1 MEEAMAE
8 SLGNKIKRLRKE
20 LKMTQTELA
29 GNEMTK
35 SMISQ
40 IENNTAMPSMKNLQF
55 LAEKLDKSPSYFLD
69 NTLEHSNL
77 MIDEIRDYMR
87 EAANLF
93 EQRKY
98 EESFLILDEIGKKY
112 TIDRESRLYADY
124 LSKYGECCIELNRLE
139 ESEEK
144 LNEAIAIY
152 RNHYLY
158 IDAAKTYLLLIGL
171 PWNEFNYVRC
181 LEILE
186 EANKVYDYSINK
198 DYSFEIE
205 SLYLR
210 AIINAGLDN
219 LVESMKATEEALEIS
234 KRTKI
239 YYRSDELY
247 KIMAVFN
254 AFMDNFEHFDEFLAK
269 SMQFAA
275 FTENQIALSSIE
287 GIIGKFKN
295 QAKKPEEAMI
305 HLQKALQ
312 LSDITAPHIYSEL
325 AKSYYLLGDYKN
337 AIDSVKQIV
346 YPMFTPFKYDY
357 LMIWSAKIY
366 EGLSLMNLGSYL
378 EGIEALKYGI
388 EKMEVVKESRT
399 LALAYKCLS
408 EVYSKAGNFEEAFT
422 TLKRGN
428 EIEEIAKGKKLYY

>member
-1 MEEAMAE
+1 MSE

-29 GNEMTK
+29 GKEMTK

-40 IENNTAMPSMKNLQF
+40 IENNTAMPSMKNLQH
-55 LAEKLDKSPSYFLD
+55 LAEKLGKSPSYFLD
-69 NTLEHSNL
+69 NTLEYSNI
-77 MIDEIRDYMR
+77 MIDEIRNNMKK
-87 EAANLF
+87 AANLF

-98 EESFLILDEIGKKY
+98 EESFHILDEIGKNY
-112 TIDRESRLYADY
+112 NIDRESRLYADY
-124 LSKYGECCIELNRLE
+124 LSKYGECCIELNRLK

-144 LNEAIAIY
+144 LNEAITIY
-152 RNHYLY
+152 KNHYLY
-158 IDAAKTYLLLIGL
+158 IDAAKTYLLLIGV

-186 EANKVYDYSINK
+186 EANKVYDYSINQ

-254 AFMDNFEHFDEFLAK
+254 AFMDNFEHFDEYLMKA
-269 SMQFAA
+269 MQFAT
-275 FTENQIALSSIE
+275 FTENQITLSSIE
-287 GIIGKFKN
+287 SIIGKFKN
-295 QAKKPEEAMI
+295 QSGDPGEAI
-305 HLQKALQ
+305 VHLQKSLQ
-312 LSDITAPHIYSEL
+312 ISDITAPHTYSEL
-325 AKSYYLLGDYKN
+325 AKSYYMLGDYYK

-346 YPMFTPFKYDY
+346 YPIFTPFKYDY

-366 EGLSLMNLGSYL
+366 EGLSLMNLGSYF

-388 EKMEVVKESRT
+388 EKMEVIKESKT
-399 LALAYKCLS
+399 LALAYRSLS
-408 EVYSKAGNFEEAFT
+408 EVYSKTGNFEEAFT
-422 TLKRGN
+422 ALKRGN
-428 EIEEIAKGKKLYY
+428 EIEEIAKNKNIYY